1 MEAAPVLGA
10 TANEQFANKENLC
23 PGRKNQDV
31 KIRATGQRWVE
42 KKSVKKPLCDSY
54 TKQMTPL
61 YCKDEGCETSS
72 QESGDIGMDKEGPF
86 SPGSGCDYDIWPDN
100 EFTIFIDV

>member
-1 MEAAPVLGA
+1 METAPVLGA
-10 TANEQFANKENLC
+10 TANENFANKENLY
-23 PGRKNQDV
+23 PMGQSQDV
-31 KIRATGQRWVE
+31 KIRDTGQRWVK

-72 QESGDIGMDKEGPF
+72 QESGDKEAPF
-86 SPGSGCDYDIWPDN
+86 SPGSSCDYDIWPEH
-100 EFTIFIDV
+100 EFTIHIDV